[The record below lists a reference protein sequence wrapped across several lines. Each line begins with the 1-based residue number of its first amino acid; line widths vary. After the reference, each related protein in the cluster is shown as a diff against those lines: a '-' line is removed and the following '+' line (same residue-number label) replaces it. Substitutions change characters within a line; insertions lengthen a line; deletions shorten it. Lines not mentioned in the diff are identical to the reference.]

1 MGGVDWSSPWRCG
14 SPARRSTKVRRDFS
28 LGVVLVLLG
37 YLNQGSVRMS
47 RWVAGPIVV
56 RCLVALPSVASAA
69 TPAVS
74 TQPATAIS
82 NTRATLNAT
91 INPAGQR
98 TTYAFQYGQTTGYG
112 AQTAFHSAGSGTV
125 AVKVKATLGGLIPG
139 TVYHFRIVAGNASGL
154 SVGRDRAF
162 RTTGRPP
169 PTVVTGPAINAGR
182 QGATLT
188 GFVNPMGLASNF
200 RFQFGLSPFYGLQTN
215 PVSLPPSNAV
225 LPVSFGV
232 GGLAAHRLYHYRL
245 VASTSSG
252 TIAGSDAVF
261 DTGRFA
267 PRGVTRNTTP
277 RRLRSRPYVLTTTGR
292 VRLPSG
298 FPPVFACKGVVRI
311 RYQTARRTLVNVV
324 VPLNGA
330 CRYFTRVTIR
340 RSITGSFRVRAR
352 FLGNALLTPHSARS
366 QRIRVG

>member
-1 MGGVDWSSPWRCG
+1 M
-14 SPARRSTKVRRDFS
+14 
-28 LGVVLVLLG
+28 
-37 YLNQGSVRMS
+37 N
-47 RWVAGPIVV
+47 RWLAGPIAVA
-56 RCLVALPSVASAA
+56 CLLLAPSVAAA
-69 TPAVS
+69 SPSVV
-74 TQPATAIS
+74 TQPATGIS

-91 INPAGQR
+91 VNPAGQR
-98 TTYAFQYGQTTGYG
+98 TSYAFQFGQTTGYG
-112 AQTAFHSAGSGTV
+112 TQTTVHSAGSGTV

-169 PTVVTGPAINAGR
+169 PAAVTGPAINTGL

-188 GFVNPMGLASNF
+188 GFVNTMGLAGTF
-200 RFQFGLSPFYGLQTN
+200 LFQFGSSPFYGLQTN
-215 PVSLPPSNAV
+215 PVSLPATNAV
-225 LPVSFGV
+225 VPVSFGV
-232 GGLAAHRLYHYRL
+232 SGLAAHRLYHYRL
-245 VASTSSG
+245 VATTQSG
-252 TIAGSDAVF
+252 TNNANDRVF
-261 DTGRFA
+261 VTGRFA

-330 CRYFTRVTIR
+330 CRYFAQVTIR
-340 RSITGSFRVRAR
+340 RSISGSLRVRAR
-352 FLGNALLTPHSARS
+352 FLGNALLTPRSARS
-366 QRIRVG
+366 QKIRVG